1 MPSPASKAVETFCI
15 DLTSEH
21 LSSLYD
27 IVPITIWIIKLMA
40 KDLFSV
46 VAVTFNVDPKIQIS

>member
-21 LSSLYD
+21 LSRLYD
-27 IVPITIWIIKLMA
+27 IVLTIWIIELMA

>member
-27 IVPITIWIIKLMA
+27 IVLTIWIIDLMA

>member
-27 IVPITIWIIKLMA
+27 IVLTIWIIELMA

>member
-27 IVPITIWIIKLMA
+27 IVLTIWIIELMD

>member
-1 MPSPASKAVETFCI
+1 MPSPASKAVESFCL

-27 IVPITIWIIKLMA
+27 IVPITIWIIELMA
-40 KDLFSV
+40 KNLFSA